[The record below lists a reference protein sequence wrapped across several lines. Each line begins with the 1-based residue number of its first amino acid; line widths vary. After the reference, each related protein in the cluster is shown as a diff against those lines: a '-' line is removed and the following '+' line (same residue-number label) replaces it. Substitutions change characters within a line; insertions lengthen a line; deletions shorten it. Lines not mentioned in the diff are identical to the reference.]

1 MLRAALPALL
11 LAAATATTN
20 DGVSYEARIVLR
32 DRVRDMHAHALQAY
46 MDHGYPHDELL
57 PLSCEG
63 RRWDARNR
71 RAILSPHT

>member
-1 MLRAALPALL
+1 MRAALL
-11 LAAATATTN
+11 LAACAATN
-20 DGVSYEARIVLR
+20 NEGVSYEARIVLR

-63 RRWDARNR
+63 RRWDARKR
-71 RAILSPHT
+71 GTLDDSL